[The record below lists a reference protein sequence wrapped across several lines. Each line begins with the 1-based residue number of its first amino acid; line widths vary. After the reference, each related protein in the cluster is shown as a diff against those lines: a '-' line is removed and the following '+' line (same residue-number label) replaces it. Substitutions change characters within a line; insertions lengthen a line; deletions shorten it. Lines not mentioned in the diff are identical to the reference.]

1 MWGFFM
7 QQTRVLRYICLS
19 LFIMKLLKNILIG
32 FAIVTIISCNATRV
46 VKPLAK
52 GEKHMGVGLGGALIK
67 FVGVPMP
74 LPLTNVYGAY
84 GVTDKTTAF
93 GSLHTTALMFGVF
106 QTDVGII
113 QNVIKQNKFI
123 PGVSISPIVN
133 MMLDRWD
140 QNFSF
145 YPQLDAN
152 AYWNYGKKQ
161 NLLYASMNNWFELR
175 NTKAHNETQ
184 STHWLPSI
192 GIGHQWYGKK
202 LNWQVEAK
210 YIAPNQSNKNI
221 VVDYIGMGNTG
232 TFGLYIGLSRKF

>member
-1 MWGFFM
+1 
-7 QQTRVLRYICLS
+7 
-19 LFIMKLLKNILIG
+19 MKLLNAIIIWFTLLTL
-32 FAIVTIISCNATRV
+32 FACNATRI

-52 GEKHMGVGLGGALIK
+52 GERQIGAGLGGALIK

-93 GSLHTTALMFGVF
+93 ASVHTTALMFGVF
-106 QTDVGII
+106 QTDIGIT
-113 QNVIKQNKFI
+113 QNVLKQNKFL
-123 PGVSISPIVN
+123 PGISVSPVAN
-133 MMLDRWD
+133 LMFDRWD
-140 QNFSF
+140 KNFSF

-161 NLLYASMNNWFELR
+161 NLLFASMNNWFELR
-175 NTKAHNETQ
+175 DTKAHNESQT
-184 STHWLPSI
+184 THWLPSI
-192 GIGHQWYGKK
+192 SVGHQWYGKK
-202 LNWQVEAK
+202 VNWQLEAK